1 MPDIVNPQVTDEVT
15 QTTLGASAVALAML
29 QQATAQ
35 ALANAAHNA
44 TTAQQNANT
53 ILQATTTQGVALL
66 YSLDLGGPHA
76 AALRGM
82 VEAMNKTGGAPSG
95 E

>member
-1 MPDIVNPQVTDEVT
+1 MAFPTAVNDQITDSVT
-15 QTTLGASAVALAML
+15 QADPNAPAIAMGNL
-29 QQATAQ
+29 FQATAQ

-66 YSLDLGGPHA
+66 YGVDTA
-76 AALRGM
+76 AIQRGA
-82 VEAMNKTGGAPSG
+82 E
-95 E
+95 